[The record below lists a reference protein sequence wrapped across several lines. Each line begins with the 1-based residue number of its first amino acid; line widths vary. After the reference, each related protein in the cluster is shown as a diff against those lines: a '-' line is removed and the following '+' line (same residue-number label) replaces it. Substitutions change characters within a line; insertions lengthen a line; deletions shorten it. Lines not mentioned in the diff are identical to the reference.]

1 MVQNFSAVGTV
12 SIVGT
17 VYHSILCMHIMI
29 FIIVM
34 IFIIHIS
41 MVIVFS
47 VGVNATV
54 TVQATMHHVLL
65 MIPLVRLVKLF
76 EGKNDDEKDNQVC
89 DEAEYPSDSE
99 AIRNLFPIIVG
110 IILGPRANIAEY
122 IGHWNEEQN
131 LDEDVPPFLDGSNDN
146 VDDDANECDDH

>member
-1 MVQNFSAVGTV
+1 
-12 SIVGT
+12 
-17 VYHSILCMHIMI
+17 MI

-47 VGVNATV
+47 VGLNASV

-65 MIPLVRLVKLF
+65 MIPLVRLVKFF
-76 EGKNDDEKDNQVC
+76 EGKNDDEEDNQVC
-89 DEAEYPSDSE
+89 DKAEYPCDSE

-110 IILGPRANIAEY
+110 IILGPRANIAKY
-122 IGHWNEEQN
+122 ICHWNEEQN

-146 VDDDANECDDH
+146 VDDNANECDDH